1 MGRATRKRYS
11 SSFKFETVME
21 TITSGKSDAEVARA
35 RGVHPVTLSHWK
47 KEFYE
52 QGPEIFG
59 GSDEVRRLRE
69 EIKDMHELLGRK
81 EVELALA
88 ENFLRGRSQKK

>member
-21 TITSGKSDAEVARA
+21 AITSGKVDAEVARS

-47 KEFYE
+47 K
-52 QGPEIFG
+52 
-59 GSDEVRRLRE
+59 
-69 EIKDMHELLGRK
+69 ELLGRK

-88 ENFLRGRSQKK
+88 ENFFKGRSKKQ

>member
-21 TITSGKSDAEVARA
+21 TITGGQSDAEVARA

-52 QGPEIFG
+52 RGPEIFG
-59 GSDEVRRLRE
+59 GGDELRRLQE
-69 EIKDMHELLGRK
+69 KVKEMHELLGRK

-88 ENFLRGRSQKK
+88 ENFLRGRSQKR